1 MGRVKERNL
10 LVFKLTAFA
19 ATLAIL
25 CTCPAVSADNLNVD
39 LSSHG
44 NYTSIQAAVDAA
56 KAEDTIFVSSGTYVE
71 NLKIDKQIRIWSD
84 SRKSEDTIIKA
95 AAPAKSTVEISG
107 DRVSFSGFGVEG
119 SEKAQISLT
128 GAKNCF
134 INNNRVQK
142 AEFGILLNNSQ
153 SNTVSDN
160 TITLN
165 EKGIKLESSDSN
177 TIQDNIIAYNYVFG
191 ISLEGSSRN
200 IIYNNYFKNSENVEE
215 KAVKTDNIWQSPL
228 VTRQNIVKG
237 PYIGGNFWA
246 DLEDKGYSE
255 TCTDENKNGICDV
268 SYNVT
273 GGGTD
278 KFPLFPKVPNGVKN
292 LENKLNSTAT
302 AYEQELSDR
311 KNATRV
317 ETPVNA
323 TNETKKPSTEETP
336 GPGLGTAMLAAGAVY
351 FLRRNR

>member
-1 MGRVKERNL
+1 MKISRLTSKLESGLTPGNL
-10 LVFKLTAFA
+10 R
-19 ATLAIL
+19 IR
-25 CTCPAVSADNLNVD
+25 
-39 LSSHG
+39 LSRQQ
-44 NYTSIQAAVDAA
+44 T
-56 KAEDTIFVSSGTYVE
+56 
-71 NLKIDKQIRIWSD
+71 
-84 SRKSEDTIIKA
+84 
-95 AAPAKSTVEISG
+95 PAKSTVEISG

-255 TCTDENKNGICDV
+255 TCMMKTKTEF
-268 SYNVT
+268 VT
-273 GGGTD
+273 FHT
-278 KFPLFPKVPNGVKN
+278 
-292 LENKLNSTAT
+292 T
-302 AYEQELSDR
+302 
-311 KNATRV
+311 
-317 ETPVNA
+317 
-323 TNETKKPSTEETP
+323 
-336 GPGLGTAMLAAGAVY
+336 
-351 FLRRNR
+351 